1 MTRHPLRIVEREVG
15 DVTVL
20 DLTGHLVLDD
30 GDIVFRD
37 AVDGLIGRN
46 RLKIVV
52 NLEDVS
58 YIDSAGIGVL
68 IARYLSLRRRGG
80 DMKLAHLTNRSH
92 RVMTI
97 THLLTVF
104 DAHETVEDALKS
116 LSPNP
121 TA

>member
-1 MTRHPLRIVEREVG
+1 MTRSALRIFQTDIG

-20 DLTGHLVLDD
+20 DLKGQLVLGE
-30 GDIVFRD
+30 GDAPFRE
-37 AVDGLIGRN
+37 AVEGLIGRN
-46 RLKIVV
+46 RLKLVV
-52 NLEDVS
+52 NLADVT

-68 IARYLSLRRRGG
+68 IGRYLAVKRRSG
-80 DMKLAHLTNRSH
+80 DMKLAHLTARSH

-104 DAHETVEDALKS
+104 DVFGTVEEAVES
-116 LSPNP
+116 FTRA